1 MGHDHRRCGHGQDGG
16 HGHDSAHHD
25 HRHEEP
31 ARTSSGASSLTAKE
45 RLILRLEHQ
54 IRHNS
59 EHAGAYENL
68 AAEAEA
74 LGYAEAACC
83 LRTAAQSAALQ
94 NENLRQ
100 ALTALRG

>member
-16 HGHDSAHHD
+16 HGNDSAHQD
-25 HRHEEP
+25 HRHEES
-31 ARTSSGASSLTAKE
+31 ARTSGVSPLTAKE

-74 LGYAEAACC
+74 LGCAKAACC

-94 NENLRQ
+94 NENLKQ
-100 ALTALRG
+100 ALTALKS

>member
-1 MGHDHRRCGHGQDGG
+1 MGHYHRRCGSGQGG
-16 HGHDSAHHD
+16 GNGHPRAHHD
-25 HRHEEP
+25 HHHEEP
-31 ARTSSGASSLTAKE
+31 ARTSGASSLTARD

-59 EHAGAYENL
+59 EHAGAYETL

-74 LGYAEAACC
+74 LRCAEAACC

-100 ALTALRG
+100 ALTALKSL

>member
-1 MGHDHRRCGHGQDGG
+1 MGHNDRRRESGRGGGKGHPR
-16 HGHDSAHHD
+16 AHHD
-25 HRHEEP
+25 HHPEEP
-31 ARTSSGASSLTAKE
+31 VRTAGSCLSARD

-59 EHAGAYENL
+59 DHAGAYENL

-74 LGYAEAACC
+74 LGSPEAACC

-100 ALTALRG
+100 ALTALKFL